1 MFIEHND
8 FIFAVLASYCEALNG
23 EPEEFN
29 LVEADLDRL
38 MA

>member
-8 FIFAVLASYCEALNG
+8 CIFAVLASYCEAFNG
-23 EPEEFN
+23 GPDEFN
-29 LVEADLDRL
+29 LVKADRDRL